1 MSEWKIKKDEKRK
14 LTAQISLEFYKNFEL
29 IKEFISSQSDGAKVT
44 DSQALEMVIKIAS
57 KNSSFKKYIKSKS
70 VTQDSISS

>member
-14 LTAQISLEFYKNFEL
+14 LTSQISLESYQNFEL
-29 IKEFISSQSDGAKVT
+29 IKEFISSQSDGVKVT

-57 KNSSFKKYIKSKS
+57 KNPSFRKYIKDKK
-70 VTQDSISS
+70 